1 MTEKTDS
8 ENLTRLRIEELRSQ
22 LNKHNI
28 LYYQENFPEALDS
41 EYDSMM
47 RELKVLE
54 KQYPQYVSPVSPT
67 QRVGA
72 LPSKRFTTVT
82 HKLPMLS
89 LANAFNRDEFLSWNE
104 RISKLLTNKLDFVCE
119 LKYDGLAISAIYE
132 NGILV
137 KGATRGDGNK
147 GEDVTNNLKTIKHL
161 PLNLSGTYPSVLE
174 VRGEVVFPISDFR
187 EFNVA
192 RSADGLSE
200 YTNPRN
206 AAAGALRQLDPLE
219 TAKRPLDIFIYGIG
233 YVDGDLPCETQ
244 HESLEYLSNLGFNI
258 NGHNML
264 VKSADEVIEY
274 YSRYVEIQ
282 TKLNY
287 ACDGVVI
294 KVDRLDFQR
303 HLGTIGREPKWA
315 IAFKFPSEQK
325 ETTLLDIKFNVGRT
339 GSINPYAILNPVQ
352 IGGANIRQATLH
364 NEDYIK
370 SKDLRIGDA
379 VIVERAGEVIPQVV
393 HPIPS
398 KRDGSETELQMPTN
412 CPVCNHV
419 IFSSQD
425 EAMSYCV
432 NSRCPAQTSKMVEH
446 FVSKGAMDIQGLGPK
461 QIQVLITENLIEDA
475 SDLYDLK
482 NHQERAMEIERIGET
497 SLDNLLTAISAS
509 RQQPLERVLTAL
521 GIKHV
526 GPEVAGLLSQRFQN
540 IDSIIEAT
548 ETEIQNIPGIGP
560 RIASSI
566 LSYFS
571 NPSNIKLVN
580 NLRIAKL
587 NLETVNDYQLE
598 KQVFLNKVFV
608 VTGRMENFSR
618 TEIQN
623 RIKALGGKVTSTVS
637 KKTDFV
643 VVGSDPGSKLNQA
656 NLLEINILEETQFTD
671 LIQSLLLNNDQ

>member
-28 LYYQENFPEALDS
+28 LYYQENSPEVLDS

-47 RELKVLE
+47 RELQQLE
-54 KQYPQYVSPVSPT
+54 KQYPEYVSPGSPT
-67 QRVGA
+67 QRVGSQ
-72 LPSKRFTTVT
+72 PSKRFRAVT

-104 RISKLLTNKLDFVCE
+104 RVSKLLTNKLDFVCE

-132 NGILV
+132 NGNLV

-161 PLNLSGTYPSVLE
+161 PLNLSGNYPSVLE

-187 EFNVA
+187 EFNVT
-192 RSADGLSE
+192 RSIDGLSE

-233 YVDGDLPCETQ
+233 YVDGDLPCKTQ

-258 NGHNML
+258 NRHNML

-303 HLGTIGREPKWA
+303 HLGTVGREPKWA

-370 SKDLRIGDA
+370 SKDLRIGDT

-393 HPIPS
+393 QPIPS
-398 KRDGSETELQMPTN
+398 KRDGSETKLQMPTN
-412 CPVCNHV
+412 CPVCDDV

-446 FVSKGAMDIQGLGPK
+446 FVSKGAMNIQGLGPK
-461 QIQVLITENLIEDA
+461 QIQVLIAENLINDA

-497 SLDNLLTAISAS
+497 SLDNLLTAINAS

-526 GPEVAGLLSQRFQN
+526 GPEVAELLSQRFQN
-540 IDSIIEAT
+540 IDSIIETT

-571 NPSNIKLVN
+571 NPSNIKLIN
-580 NLRIAKL
+580 KLRIAKL
-587 NLETVNDYQLE
+587 NLATANDYQLE

-608 VTGRMENFSR
+608 VTGRMEKFSR

-623 RIKALGGKVTSTVS
+623 RIKVLGGKVTSTVS

-643 VVGSDPGSKLNQA
+643 VVGSDPGSKLSQA
-656 NLLEINILEETQFTD
+656 NLLEVNILDEARFTD
-671 LIQSLLLNNDQ
+671 LVQSLLLNND

>member
-1 MTEKTDS
+1 
-8 ENLTRLRIEELRSQ
+8 
-22 LNKHNI
+22 
-28 LYYQENFPEALDS
+28 
-41 EYDSMM
+41 
-47 RELKVLE
+47 
-54 KQYPQYVSPVSPT
+54 
-67 QRVGA
+67 
-72 LPSKRFTTVT
+72 
-82 HKLPMLS
+82 
-89 LANAFNRDEFLSWNE
+89 
-104 RISKLLTNKLDFVCE
+104 
-119 LKYDGLAISAIYE
+119 
-132 NGILV
+132 
-137 KGATRGDGNK
+137 
-147 GEDVTNNLKTIKHL
+147 
-161 PLNLSGTYPSVLE
+161 
-174 VRGEVVFPISDFR
+174 
-187 EFNVA
+187 
-192 RSADGLSE
+192 
-200 YTNPRN
+200 
-206 AAAGALRQLDPLE
+206 
-219 TAKRPLDIFIYGIG
+219 
-233 YVDGDLPCETQ
+233 
-244 HESLEYLSNLGFNI
+244 
-258 NGHNML
+258 
-264 VKSADEVIEY
+264 
-274 YSRYVEIQ
+274 
-282 TKLNY
+282 
-287 ACDGVVI
+287 
-294 KVDRLDFQR
+294 
-303 HLGTIGREPKWA
+303 
-315 IAFKFPSEQK
+315 
-325 ETTLLDIKFNVGRT
+325 
-339 GSINPYAILNPVQ
+339 
-352 IGGANIRQATLH
+352 NIRQATLH

-432 NSRCPAQTSKMVEH
+432 NSGCPAQTSKMVEH

-526 GPEVAGLLSQRFQN
+526 GPEVAELLSQRFQN

-580 NLRIAKL
+580 KLRIAKL
-587 NLETVNDYQLE
+587 NLETVNDYQLQ

-643 VVGSDPGSKLNQA
+643 VVGSDPGSKLDQA
-656 NLLEINILEETQFTD
+656 NLLEINILEEAQFTD